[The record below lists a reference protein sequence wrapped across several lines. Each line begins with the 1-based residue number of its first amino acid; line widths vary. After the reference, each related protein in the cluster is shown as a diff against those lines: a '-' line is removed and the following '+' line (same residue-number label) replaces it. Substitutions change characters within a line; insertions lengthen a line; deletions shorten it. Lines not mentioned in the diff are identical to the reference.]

1 MFILF
6 GFGPSIFQLILHHG
20 EGVALSISHYSI
32 QVFFFFF
39 FFFWNCKTDKF
50 LGFVS
55 VQNFGLQE
63 IQKEIVLLLSTA
75 VIVTAALNSSYSTS
89 QPQGTR

>member
-32 QVFFFFF
+32 EVF